1 MTEPLFSF
9 PHIDPIAISIGPLA
23 VRWYALAYIAGL
35 LLGWALLRRRITAG
49 HAPFSQIQLDFLL
62 NLSLLGILLGGR
74 IGYVLFYNLTYFA
87 AHPSAIL
94 KVWEGGMA
102 FHGGLIGVMLA
113 VLFFAYRNR
122 IPVLAVGDQIALVA
136 PIGLF
141 FGRLANFINGEL
153 YGRVTEHPLG
163 IIFPGGGPLPRHP
176 SQLYEA
182 FLEGLVLFAILFFT
196 DRRLSATRAAQRPH
210 GILIAIFMIG
220 YGLCRMAIEFVREP
234 DAHLGFLLQFGQ
246 AGISMGQ
253 LLSLPM
259 VLFGLCLLI
268 IVRRK

>member
-1 MTEPLFSF
+1 MTDPLFSF
-9 PHIDPIAISIGPLA
+9 PHIDPIAISIGPVA

-49 HAPFSQIQLDFLL
+49 CAPFSQVQLDFLL

-74 IGYVLFYNLTYFA
+74 IGYVLFYNLSYFA
-87 AHPSAIL
+87 AHPSAIF

-102 FHGGLIGVMLA
+102 FHGGLIGVVLA
-113 VLFFAYRNR
+113 VLFFAVRNR
-122 IPVLAVGDQIALVA
+122 IPVLAVGDQVAFVA

-163 IIFPGGGPLPRHP
+163 IIFPNGGPLPRHP

-182 FLEGLVLFAILFFT
+182 FLEGLVLFAILFFI
-196 DRRLSATRAAQRPH
+196 DRRLSANRTATRPH
-210 GILIAIFMIG
+210 GILIAVFMIG
-220 YGLCRMAIEFVREP
+220 YGLARMVIEFVREP
-234 DAHLGFLLQFGQ
+234 DAHLGFLFALGQ

-268 IVRRK
+268 IVRNK